1 MGQFNCRNCHCN
13 KDVDE
18 EFEEQFNQKKEETTI
33 LEPNINK
40 LKNINENNCNEKN
53 LNQNNYIQK
62 INDNI
67 NKIEVTNITNNI
79 NVETNNNYDDILLNN
94 KNNLNSVKIK
104 NNELFNN
111 NMITIESISQ
121 STNIN

>member
-1 MGQFNCRNCHCN
+1 MGQFNCRNCHSN
-13 KDVDE
+13 KYVDE
-18 EFEEQFNQKKEETTI
+18 QFEEKFNQKKEETTI